1 MENNK
6 YLCPECGEIMNET
19 YDKPAL
25 NLICPKCGNKI
36 ATTRWDPID
45 LDSTVYE
52 ITVLKGNAEST
63 ENVKLVS
70 KIMGENYIKSKMLL
84 STGFLCFKGNAVEV
98 QNKKKILDDNN
109 IKYII
114 NPKYPY

>member
-25 NLICPKCGNKI
+25 NLTCPKCGNKI
-36 ATTRWDPID
+36 ATTRWEPID
-45 LDSTVYE
+45 LDSTEYE
-52 ITVLKGNAEST
+52 IIISKGNEESM
-63 ENVKLVS
+63 ENIKLIS
-70 KIMGENYIKSKMLL
+70 KISGENYIKSKELL
-84 STGFLCFKGNAVEV
+84 SNGFSYIKGSAIEV
-98 QNKKKILDDNN
+98 MNKKKILDDNH
-109 IKYII
+109 IKYTI